1 MENRIKRVGQPTLF
15 FELFFKNKGVFMM
28 NEVIE
33 IANQIAAALNY
44 EIVKIFFKREYGRK
58 ILSVTLNKDGGV
70 TIKDC
75 EVFSKRLSLALD
87 EADVIKEKYYLE
99 VASPGI

>member
-1 MENRIKRVGQPTLF
+1 MGQPTLF

-28 NEVIE
+28 FEVTE
-33 IANQIAAALNY
+33 IAKQLAAELGY

-58 ILSVTLNKDGGV
+58 ILSVTLNKAGGIIV
-70 TIKDC
+70 RDC
-75 EVFSKRLSLALD
+75 EIFSKRFSLALD
-87 EADVIKEKYYLE
+87 EADIIKEKYYLE